1 MNYELHSVID
11 MLEQKR
17 KLSRFLTHSRKQLSN
32 SKVCAPYLVDMGQ
45 AKARKGA
52 RRMPVA
58 REGDEGRGKLR
69 KAPGRRKRSLIRR
82 YPNGATR
89 QSDGLSSAFIAEANL
104 GN

>member
-1 MNYELHSVID
+1 MRPASQAD
-11 MLEQKR
+11 
-17 KLSRFLTHSRKQLSN
+17 
-32 SKVCAPYLVDMGQ
+32 AGQ

-69 KAPGRRKRSLIRR
+69 KAAGRCKRPLIRG

-89 QSDGLSSAFIAEANL
+89 QSDGLPSALMAEANL

>member
-1 MNYELHSVID
+1 MRPVSD
-11 MLEQKR
+11 D
-17 KLSRFLTHSRKQLSN
+17 
-32 SKVCAPYLVDMGQ
+32 AGQ

-69 KAPGRRKRSLIRR
+69 KARGRRKRSLIPGF
-82 YPNGATR
+82 PNGATR

>member
-1 MNYELHSVID
+1 MRPASYDV
-11 MLEQKR
+11 
-17 KLSRFLTHSRKQLSN
+17 
-32 SKVCAPYLVDMGQ
+32 GQ

-69 KAPGRRKRSLIRR
+69 KAPGRRKRPLIRR
-82 YPNGATR
+82 FPNGATR
-89 QSDGLSSAFIAEANL
+89 QSDGLSSIFMMEANQ

>member
-32 SKVCAPYLVDMGQ
+32 SKVCAPCLDGMGQ

-69 KAPGRRKRSLIRR
+69 KARGRRKRSLIPG

>member
-1 MNYELHSVID
+1 MRPVPPHGVS
-11 MLEQKR
+11 
-17 KLSRFLTHSRKQLSN
+17 
-32 SKVCAPYLVDMGQ
+32 GQ

-69 KAPGRRKRSLIRR
+69 KARGRRKRSLIPGF
-82 YPNGATR
+82 PNGATR
-89 QSDGLSSAFIAEANL
+89 QSDGLPSTLMVEANL